1 MKNLKLLNL
10 NRVLRTTNYL
20 THDLTVLISVLH
32 IATFFIT
39 STIALIVYLNTLAPD
54 LTWDNFGVD
63 GGELI
68 AATMTGGVPHP
79 SGYPIYLMLGRIF
92 GQIPIG
98 TVAYRFNLFSA
109 FSMAVAAGF
118 IALGILHRIGVD
130 RQSIRI
136 RQVGPAVAT
145 GLSFAFA
152 PLVWGQAIITE
163 VYALNLAFVSILIWI
178 LLNGSAKRHP
188 VLSGAVLGLCITTH
202 LTSLLLTPLLLIFV
216 PRRLWLYLLA
226 GTFFGLLPYL
236 ALPILGSK
244 ESPIVWGQLDTVKG
258 WWWQVSSF
266 IYQPNTFAYS
276 SDLWADRLS
285 SWLPQY
291 LVQFTWFGII
301 LIALGIYQ
309 IRSNLRLVIGML
321 VTIGAYSVYAF
332 MYNTSD
338 ALVFALPGLMMIAV
352 FLGLGLTRLKMAALL
367 LPLVMVTINFDKQ
380 DLGQVSNLRIASESL
395 LGQLPP
401 QSIVLT
407 PGDQTI
413 SALWYYHYVEGQRAD
428 LVLADG
434 NMFQFDWYRMRLG
447 RLYPD
452 LVHLEHDDLDGFI
465 LFNKES
471 RPICKVSLVQ
481 SVQNNCQGL

>member
-1 MKNLKLLNL
+1 MKNLELLNL
-10 NRVLRTTNYL
+10 NRVFGVKANMA
-20 THDLTVLISVLH
+20 HDMAVLIPMGY

-39 STIALIVYLNTLAPD
+39 STIALFVYMNTLAPD

-68 AATMTGGVPHP
+68 TATMTGGVPHP
-79 SGYPIYLMLGRIF
+79 SGYPTYLILGRIF

-98 TVAYRFNLFSA
+98 TFGFRFNFFSA

-118 IALGILHRIGVD
+118 ITLGIFRGIGAS
-130 RQSIRI
+130 QHALSI
-136 RQVGPAVAT
+136 RQVGPAVAA

-178 LLNGSAKRHP
+178 LMIDSAKHHP
-188 VLSGAVLGLCITTH
+188 VISGAILGLCITTH
-202 LTSLLLTPLLLIFV
+202 LTSLLLIPLLLILV
-216 PRRLWLYLLA
+216 PRSLWLYLLV
-226 GTFFGLLPYL
+226 GTFLGLLPYL
-236 ALPILGSK
+236 ALPILGSDD
-244 ESPIVWGQLDTVKG
+244 SPLVWGQLDSVKG

-266 IYQPNTFAYS
+266 IYRPNTLAFPS
-276 SDLWADRLS
+276 TLWAERLV
-285 SWLPQY
+285 SWLPHYLSQY
-291 LVQFTWFGII
+291 TWFGII
-301 LIALGIYQ
+301 LITLGIYQ
-309 IRSNLRLVIGML
+309 LRNNLRLVISLLG
-321 VTIGAYSVYAF
+321 TIVAYSVYAF

-338 ALVFALPGLMMIAV
+338 ALVFSLPGLLLTAV
-352 FLGLGLTRLKMAALL
+352 FLGFGLTRLKAAALL
-367 LPLVMVTINFDKQ
+367 LPLVMVTINYNEQ
-380 DLGQVSNLRIASESL
+380 DLGQAYNLRIASESL
-395 LGQLPP
+395 LGQLPA

-413 SALWYYHYVEGQRAD
+413 SALWYYHYVEGQRSD
-428 LVLADG
+428 LVLVDS

-452 LVHLEHDDLDGFI
+452 LVHLERDDLEEFI

-471 RPICKVSLVQ
+471 RPICKVSLIQ
-481 SVQNNCQGL
+481 PLQNNCQGI